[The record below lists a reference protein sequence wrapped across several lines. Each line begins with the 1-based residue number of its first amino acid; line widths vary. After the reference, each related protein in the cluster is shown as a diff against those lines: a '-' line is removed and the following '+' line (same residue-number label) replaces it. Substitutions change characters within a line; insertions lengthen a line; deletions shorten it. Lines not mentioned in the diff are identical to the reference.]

1 MSENLKNLLSD
12 VVFENE
18 FSSPSLQTI
27 LKSCNE
33 YQNFTNKD
41 VSFINQINSNLNS
54 NTNVEQNHL
63 LLNTVILQA
72 SEELL
77 VSHAVTWMSVCIKSS
92 DTFSASIQSL
102 DYSNLYLLISKT
114 HHSNDVK
121 KQFVAS
127 ILPKFVLKLET
138 VPSCAIVCGEKLK
151 CLEKVLKHYNGPCF
165 SHYKVIEKFL
175 LQCIELWH
183 SSDSLI
189 TRVGLCYS
197 LLSQLGGGGHQTA
210 LYRDNWQTQL
220 CKLVKYMHE
229 VLDHVFEDVPEMQ
242 TVPIPASIRTL
253 EVTIPFLNF
262 YLNVR
267 ETTKLHASL
276 YLLRTFK
283 VLSTLIRTHLAA
295 PFPAPKT
302 INIEAILSVI
312 ARCLSITPP
321 ILSNLDAT
329 TGHAILLSLLP
340 ELHTRTHAVLNTLIT
355 VAGRNLIPYSLYI
368 CKLTVH
374 SLKWTNTDEGCRYA
388 LERPFRVLR
397 CGVYRTLHSWLT
409 VAGCASNI
417 ELLAEELVPYLLS
430 DITYEKPPV
439 TLTTVTKK
447 TRKKHKTKVGLET
460 EKRPLAAGG
469 ETTDPS
475 ESRGDLCSLSH
486 LVVVAMLQSAGV
498 LLKPDLV
505 KSIQTQI
512 AGLLLSLSTGSSVQP
527 YSVCPS
533 TRLALYSTLE
543 ALILYTGSQVSD
555 LSHYANVFYHA
566 GLNDSYIEVR
576 KVCQRGIETLEK
588 IHHPK
593 ADSLNFVPENL
604 AEEKLQLLAGAY
616 TNHAMNGTESHDD
629 EMEGNEKITRDGDAR
644 LDKSANRHGIGK
656 ANAKG
661 NATDKTNVDKPDV
674 NGKQSKRKRDLE
686 TPDESENRNK
696 KLKNDNKNDTG
707 RKTKERT
714 GMELA
719 IVKNKDKVS
728 QGKKGA
734 IVNIVL
740 DSDGSDE
747 EEDDEEEE
755 DSDEEDTDD
764 DLESDVESDDSDF
777 DDDNDDATSFPEAM
791 MLMDIMQKM
800 RSDYDGDFLEDD
812 VDDSDDESSLSL
824 FDGDSDS
831 ANMDSD
837 DDSDDNDNDDDRQG
851 VVITEIVDEETTA
864 IATDG
869 TAEEGSDKTDKSI
882 DDKRSD
888 NDKST
893 DKNDPKK
900 DKSDASKS
908 GSATDKTKADK
919 ADKAKTDKTKS
930 DKSKTDKSIDAKSN
944 IEKSNKANVDKAKTS
959 KAGSETSKGKNAKSK
974 DAKSGTGKAET
985 EVRGKDKTSK
995 GKGKSTGE
1003 NKAMD
1008 IDVIDLDENESD
1020 EMGSENSEGNESSN
1034 KESDRRSEEREEI
1047 TLSGDSQD
1055 EVITLDDK
1063 EGEKEEEEDVGE
1075 EVSDCLKLFN
1085 VE

>member
-1 MSENLKNLLSD
+1 ME
-12 VVFENE
+12 
-18 FSSPSLQTI
+18 
-27 LKSCNE
+27 
-33 YQNFTNKD
+33 D

-374 SLKWTNTDEGCRYA
+374 SLKWTNSDEGCRYA

-555 LSHYANVFYHA
+555 LSHYANV
-566 GLNDSYIEVR
+566 R
-576 KVCQRGIETLEK
+576 KLCQRGIETLEK

-629 EMEGNEKITRDGDAR
+629 EMEGNEKVTRDGDAR

-747 EEDDEEEE
+747 EEDDDEEE

-800 RSDYDGDFLEDD
+800 RSDYDG
-812 VDDSDDESSLSL
+812 
-824 FDGDSDS
+824 
-831 ANMDSD
+831 
-837 DDSDDNDNDDDRQG
+837 

-882 DDKRSD
+882 DDKRGD

-893 DKNDPKK
+893 DKSEPKK
-900 DKSDASKS
+900 DNSDASKS

-995 GKGKSTGE
+995 GKGKSAEE

-1034 KESDRRSEEREEI
+1034 KESDKRNEEREEI

-1063 EGEKEEEEDVGE
+1063 GEKEEEEDVGE

>member
-1 MSENLKNLLSD
+1 MTLCNILANPPFNID
-12 VVFENE
+12 VLNE
-18 FSSPSLQTI
+18 S
-27 LKSCNE
+27 
-33 YQNFTNKD
+33 
-41 VSFINQINSNLNS
+41 
-54 NTNVEQNHL
+54 
-63 LLNTVILQA
+63 
-72 SEELL
+72 
-77 VSHAVTWMSVCIKSS
+77 
-92 DTFSASIQSL
+92 
-102 DYSNLYLLISKT
+102 
-114 HHSNDVK
+114 
-121 KQFVAS
+121 
-127 ILPKFVLKLET
+127 
-138 VPSCAIVCGEKLK
+138 
-151 CLEKVLKHYNGPCF
+151 
-165 SHYKVIEKFL
+165 
-175 LQCIELWH
+175 
-183 SSDSLI
+183 
-189 TRVGLCYS
+189 
-197 LLSQLGGGGHQTA
+197 
-210 LYRDNWQTQL
+210 
-220 CKLVKYMHE
+220 
-229 VLDHVFEDVPEMQ
+229 
-242 TVPIPASIRTL
+242 PASI
-253 EVTIPFLNF
+253 
-262 YLNVR
+262 
-267 ETTKLHASL
+267 KS
-276 YLLRTFK
+276 K
-283 VLSTLIRTHLAA
+283 
-295 PFPAPKT
+295 
-302 INIEAILSVI
+302 
-312 ARCLSITPP
+312 
-321 ILSNLDAT
+321 
-329 TGHAILLSLLP
+329 LLSLP
-340 ELHTRTHAVLNTLIT
+340 SLH
-355 VAGRNLIPYSLYI
+355 
-368 CKLTVH
+368 
-374 SLKWTNTDEGCRYA
+374 
-388 LERPFRVLR
+388 
-397 CGVYRTLHSWLT
+397 
-409 VAGCASNI
+409 
-417 ELLAEELVPYLLS
+417 
-430 DITYEKPPV
+430 
-439 TLTTVTKK
+439 
-447 TRKKHKTKVGLET
+447 
-460 EKRPLAAGG
+460 
-469 ETTDPS
+469 
-475 ESRGDLCSLSH
+475 
-486 LVVVAMLQSAGV
+486 Q
-498 LLKPDLV
+498 
-505 KSIQTQI
+505 SIQTQI

-576 KVCQRGIETLEK
+576 KLCQRGIETLEK

-629 EMEGNEKITRDGDAR
+629 EMEGNEKVTRDGDAR

-747 EEDDEEEE
+747 ESDEEEDDDDEEE

-800 RSDYDGDFLEDD
+800 RSDYDGDFLE
-812 VDDSDDESSLSL
+812 DDSDDESSLSL

-882 DDKRSD
+882 DDKRGD
-888 NDKST
+888 NDKSTDKSEPKKDNSDASKSGSATDKTKADKADNT

-919 ADKAKTDKTKS
+919 ADADKAKTDKTKS

-995 GKGKSTGE
+995 GKGKSAEE

-1034 KESDRRSEEREEI
+1034 KESDKRNEEREEI

-1063 EGEKEEEEDVGE
+1063 GEKEEEEDVGE